1 MRTLLAL
8 TLIATSSALITAA
21 PAMAEKMGSTTHVYK
36 DGRPKIKHLPLPND
50 NAFKGWNEK
59 SVAKLKLCYKGGGMF
74 KSGGKWVNGRC
85 RYPDGTSWN

>member
-1 MRTLLAL
+1 MRSFLAR
-8 TLIATSSALITAA
+8 TLIAISFVASG

-36 DGRPKIKHLPLPND
+36 DGRPKIKHLPLPNND
-50 NAFKGWNEK
+50 ALKGWNEE